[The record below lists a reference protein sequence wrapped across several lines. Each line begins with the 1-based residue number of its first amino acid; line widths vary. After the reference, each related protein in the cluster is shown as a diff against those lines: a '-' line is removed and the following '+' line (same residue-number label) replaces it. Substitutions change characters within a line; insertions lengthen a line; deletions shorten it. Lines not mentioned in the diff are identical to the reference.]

1 MGCAVAATPLACQ
14 GVPVR
19 DRSNALVGGSAES
32 LAQCIVELIEDCSLR
47 VQLGAAG
54 REVVEREFTWEQA
67 AESLRKV
74 AGRLAV
80 QG

>member
-1 MGCAVAATPLACQ
+1 M
-14 GVPVR
+14 
-19 DRSNALVGGSAES
+19 
-32 LAQCIVELIEDCSLR
+32 ELIEDCSLR